1 MGKSTPGSQQ
11 LLWLFMIAVI
21 SGVITA
27 GVLTNITLRSIEK
40 NLPNTLLI
48 ELNDLSLALENL
60 SEIVNAANSAKNDP
74 KPENFN
80 ILRQKVDGGAED
92 IVRMRETYVF
102 DNLIN
107 ASAFHAVT
115 APAIADLKIW
125 LSDGISGFGPE
136 TRTTAVIAF
145 SRIDVAYQKARSLN
159 RNSRS
164 KAQAILTDQRA
175 RIDHFLVNV
184 NVLFVLTMLITLS
197 MVYLLARQ
205 YVLQKKE
212 KIAQEEL
219 RGQRD
224 LLNSLFENVLLGI
237 TVWDHD
243 GRLLFLN
250 RGFTDITG
258 YSMSDIKKQSDWLEA
273 AYPDSIYRDRVLA
286 AWKDT
291 ENQKNGIHEFKVVC
305 KSDKVK
311 DVEFRTTF
319 LQDGRAL
326 VTMSDISDRKRTER
340 MLKESQEIKARAKKM
355 ESLGLLAGGVAH
367 DLNNVLTG
375 IVSYPELLLLNLPEE
390 SELRGPIET
399 IKDAGHRAAAIV
411 LDLLTVARGVATEKE
426 PLGLNQLIT
435 DYLQTP
441 EYQKL
446 KQFHPSVTVKTLF
459 DKSLRNINGSHV
471 HIRKSIMNLVSN
483 ASEAIGGTGIVT
495 ISTKNKYIDTPLAGY
510 DDVQSGEYV
519 VLSVSDDGPGIAVDD
534 IERIFEPFY
543 TKKVLGRS
551 GTGLG
556 LAVVWNVVQDHDG
569 YINVKS
575 NGRITT
581 FNLYFPVSREAIPVR
596 DLPRPFEYYKG
607 NGESILVVDD
617 VKNQREF
624 ACKALEQLGYV
635 VTPVSGGEEAVE
647 YLKQHSVDLVL
658 LDMIMD
664 PGINGRETYEKI
676 ITINPGQKAIIASG
690 FAETKEVKKAQEL
703 GAGRYIR
710 KPFSLENIGM
720 AVKEELEFTL

>member
-1 MGKSTPGSQQ
+1 MGKKTPGSQQ
-11 LLWLFMIAVI
+11 LLWFSMIVLI
-21 SGVITA
+21 CGVIAA
-27 GVLTNITLRSIEK
+27 GILTNITLRSIEN
-40 NLPNTLLI
+40 NLPSTLLT
-48 ELNDLSLALENL
+48 ELNDLTFALENI
-60 SEIVNAANSAKNDP
+60 SEVVNGANSAKNNP

-80 ILRQKVDGGAED
+80 FLREKVGIVAGD
-92 IVRMRETYVF
+92 IIRMRESYVF

-115 APAIADLKIW
+115 APAIADLQVW

-136 TRTTAVIAF
+136 TETTAAIAF
-145 SRIDVAYQKARSLN
+145 SRIDVAYQKARLLN
-159 RNSRS
+159 RDSRA
-164 KAQAILTDQRA
+164 KAQAELANQQA
-175 RIDHFLVNV
+175 RIDHFLLNA
-184 NVLFVLTMLITLS
+184 NVLFVLTILIILS
-197 MVYLLARQ
+197 MVYLLVRQ

-212 KIAQEEL
+212 TIAQEEL

-237 TVWDHD
+237 TVWDYD
-243 GRLLFLN
+243 GLLLFLN
-250 RGFTDITG
+250 KGFTDITG
-258 YSMSDIKKQSDWLEA
+258 YSMTDIKTADDWFEA
-273 AYPDSIYRDRVLA
+273 AYPDTDYRNRVLA
-286 AWKDT
+286 DWKTT
-291 ENQKNGIHEFKVVC
+291 EGQKNGIHEFKVVC

-311 DVEFRTTF
+311 DIEFRTTF

-326 VTMSDISDRKRTER
+326 VTLSDISDRKRTER

-375 IVSYPELLLLNLPEE
+375 IVSYPELLLLSLPQE
-390 SELRGPIET
+390 SELREPIET
-399 IKDAGHRAAAIV
+399 IMDAGHRAAAIV

-426 PLGLNQLIT
+426 PLGLNQLVM
-435 DYLQTP
+435 DYLQAP
-441 EYQKL
+441 EYEKL
-446 KQFHPSVTVKTLF
+446 KQFHSSVTVKTHL
-459 DKSLRNINGSHV
+459 DKRLHNINGSHV

-483 ASEAIGGTGIVT
+483 ASEAISGTGNIT
-495 ISTKNKYIDTPLAGY
+495 ISTKNKYIDTPLPGY
-510 DDVQSGEYV
+510 DDIQSGEYA
-519 VLSVSDDGPGIAVDD
+519 VLSISDDGAGIAMDD

-596 DLPRPFEYYKG
+596 DLPRPLEYYRG

-624 ACKALEQLGYV
+624 ACKALQKLGYLA
-635 VTPVSGGEEAVE
+635 TSVSGGEEAVE
-647 YLKQHSVDLVL
+647 YLKQHSVDLIL

-664 PGINGRETYEKI
+664 PGINGRETYERI
-676 ITINPGQKAIIASG
+676 ITFNPEQKAIIASG
-690 FAETKEVKKAQEL
+690 FAETKEVKAAQEL

-720 AVKEELEFTL
+720 AVKEELEI